1 MDVMEPARASVRVES
16 RRVRMAELGP
26 ENPLPMV
33 GEPLQVPV
41 SFDASVPREIV
52 ERAGTG
58 YPRCLHPYR
67 AQDGYSRVRI
77 ERELRAVVLENERLT
92 AVFLPELGGRLWEL
106 VDRTTGTSLVHT
118 PQAIQFANLALRNAW
133 FAGGIEFNI
142 GTRGH
147 SPTTCS
153 PLHAALL
160 PGPDG
165 TEVLR
170 MWEYERL
177 RGVVTAID
185 AWLPPGSPSLYV
197 RVTVRNPG
205 DAAVPM
211 YWWTNAAVPQL
222 PGTRVVAPADS
233 AFRTDYEGGVTRVD
247 PRDDDGVDCTW
258 PARSPAA
265 RDFFF
270 DLPPGAL
277 PWIAAVDEHGGGLT
291 MLSTRALPG
300 RKLFTWG
307 SGPGGR
313 RWQRWLNPED
323 DGDYFEIQSG
333 LAPTQFEHVRLQGRA
348 ELAWTEAYSTAGVDP
363 AVAHGDDWSAAVA
376 HCGERLAA
384 RSAALAAAD
393 EALHGMRDRPPVVP
407 VLAGS
412 GWGALEDRRRRAS
425 GDAPPAVDPGAP
437 FADDTLGDAQRPWLE
452 LLERGRFPGAAHF
465 VAGAGWRALLEAA
478 QADAA
483 TLLHRATLAH
493 AEGRVHD
500 AAECYTASL
509 DAGAS
514 APAHRGL
521 ALVLLESG
529 DVDGG
534 AGHLEAACALD
545 PSSRALLVEAAT
557 ALLAAGRPDRALAL
571 LDTMA
576 VPAVAE
582 GRTGY
587 LLALAATRTGDT
599 ARAAE
604 ILDAGLEVPDLREG
618 EDSLAD
624 LWREVRPGVEV
635 PAVLRFDMRET
646 DGA

>member
-1 MDVMEPARASVRVES
+1 MDAMESARASVRVES
-16 RRVRMAELGP
+16 RRVRLAELGP

-33 GEPLQVPV
+33 GEPLQTPV
-41 SFDASVPREIV
+41 SFDASVPVEIV
-52 ERAGTG
+52 ERAATG

-67 AQDGYSRVRI
+67 AQDGYSRVRT

-106 VDRTTGTSLVHT
+106 VDRPTGTSLVHT
-118 PQAIQFANLALRNAW
+118 PPAIQFANLALRNAW

-177 RGVVTAID
+177 RGVVTTID

-205 DAAVPM
+205 EVAVPM
-211 YWWTNAAVPQL
+211 YWWTNAAVPQV
-222 PGTRVVAPADS
+222 PGTRVVAPGAS
-233 AFRTDYEGGVTRVD
+233 AFRTDYDGGVTRVD

-258 PARSPAA
+258 PARNPAA

-270 DLPPGAL
+270 DLPQGAL

-291 MLSTRALPG
+291 MLSTAALPG

-313 RWQRWLNPED
+313 RWQRWLNPEG

-333 LAPTQFEHVRLQGRA
+333 LAPTQFEHVRLEGRA
-348 ELAWTEAYSTAGVDP
+348 ELAWTEAYSSAGVDP
-363 AVAHGDDWSAAVA
+363 AVVHGDDWSAAVA

-384 RSAALAAAD
+384 RSAELAAAD
-393 EALHGMRDRPPVVP
+393 EALGRMRDRPPVVP

-412 GWGALEDRRRRAS
+412 GWGALEQRRSRAS
-425 GDAPPAVDPGAP
+425 GEAPAAVDPGAP
-437 FADDTLGDAQRPWLE
+437 FADETLGAAQRPWLD
-452 LLERGRFPGAAHF
+452 LLEHGRFPGAAHF
-465 VAGAGWRALLEAA
+465 VAGDGWRRLLDAA
-478 QADAA
+478 PADGA

-493 AEGRVHD
+493 AEGRLDD

-509 DAGAS
+509 DTGGS
-514 APAHRGL
+514 ATAHRGL
-521 ALVLLESG
+521 ALLLLASG
-529 DVDGG
+529 DVD
-534 AGHLEAACALD
+534 AAARHLQAACTLD
-545 PSSRALLVEAAT
+545 PASRAILVEAAT
-557 ALLAAGRPDRALAL
+557 ALLAAGCPDRALAL
-571 LDTMA
+571 LDATA
-576 VPAVAE
+576 VPAVEE

-587 LLALAATRTGDT
+587 LLALAATRTGDP
-599 ARAAE
+599 ARAGRL
-604 ILDAGLEVPDLREG
+604 LDAGLEVPDLREG

-624 LWREVRPGVEV
+624 LWREARPGVAV
-635 PAVLRFDMRET
+635 PAALRFDMRET
-646 DGA
+646 EAG